1 MLIWSVN
8 FSLDAVNA
16 QAIYNILLQMD
27 SENTFTGATDVIV
40 DGYVL
45 LTLKFNITTDYV
57 F

>member
-1 MLIWSVN
+1 MLIWSVHL
-8 FSLDAVNA
+8 SLDAVNA

-45 LTLKFNITTDYV
+45 LTLKFNITTDYA